1 MSLTMSSSTAFSFW
15 TCICG
20 SLVHGH
26 VCGEIMKAKRGQV
39 DEYEHLRHGGAEM
52 LNVVTARV

>member
-1 MSLTMSSSTAFSFW
+1 MSSSTAFSFW

-26 VCGEIMKAKRGQV
+26 VCGEIMKVKRGQV

-52 LNVVTARV
+52 LNVVAARG